1 MTLKEEIAQT
11 LKDNIYDDHE
21 DCDDSCGKTADYTEM
36 VDEILE
42 AVRKIVPEKLPAS
55 AAKLSEHSLLQRQG
69 FNQAIE
75 IMEEQL

>member
-42 AVRKIVPEKLPAS
+42 AVRKRLPEKV
-55 AAKLSEHSLLQRQG
+55 EFSLG
-69 FNQAIE
+69 WNEAIE
-75 IMEEQL
+75 IMEEKL